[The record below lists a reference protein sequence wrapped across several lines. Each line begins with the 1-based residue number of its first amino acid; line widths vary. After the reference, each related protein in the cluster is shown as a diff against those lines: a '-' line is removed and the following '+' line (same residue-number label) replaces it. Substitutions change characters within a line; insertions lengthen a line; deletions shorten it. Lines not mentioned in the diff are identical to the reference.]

1 MQHRFTYVPSRVV
14 RETPTINP
22 RLPALL
28 DGPAL
33 ENDDQGRCK
42 VADDDDEDEVID
54 RGCNPT
60 HVPHAVRTLK
70 QSPVSK
76 TCADLVV
83 ADC

>member
-1 MQHRFTYVPSRVV
+1 MQHRSTYVPSRVV

-22 RLPALL
+22 WFPTLL
-28 DGPAL
+28 DRAAL

-42 VADDDDEDEVID
+42 VAEDDDEDEVFD
-54 RGCNPT
+54 KGCNPT
-60 HVPHAVRTLK
+60 HVPDAIRTLK